1 MSLDLLPPLAPP
13 LLLDLNAE
21 PVPSPKRPKARDIC
35 WQHVTETGSK
45 ATRNYRWTCNYCP
58 ITSALPSVERVYM
71 YGHFLHVPEVRHPQI
86 SGPCPGIPSAKKQL
100 LLERYR
106 EKTRSQRADEIIS
119 TVQCHLERA
128 EAGDS
133 SAKQVVWDSLV
144 SGTLPKVQEQPK
156 HFDSVHIE
164 QRRTTDQAI
173 ARAFYNCNIPA
184 FIRDSKYW
192 KEMIT
197 QVQKYGEGY
206 GYGPDRHLLYSMMDN
221 SLLCKEYECVKNRAQ
236 TRTRPILEQYMGSI
250 ASDGWKNCRRQSL
263 LNVLLVTKNGAEYLK
278 SFNTG
283 GQPKTAEFIASFLRN
298 VLNDPALMGKII
310 QVVMDNA
317 ANCKAAGVILKQEF
331 THFFFSGCAAHG
343 LDLLLKDIKKLHWV
357 DEALSLVPTVV
368 NLIRGHEFWTKF
380 SWSTVMAKTSSY
392 SCIWAN

>member
-1 MSLDLLPPLAPP
+1 MSVHRQPEPVVSPRPRLSLYSLPPLAPP

-58 ITSALPSVERVYM
+58 VCPVTSALPSVERVY
-71 YGHFLHVPEVRHPQI
+71 GHVPEVRHPQI
-86 SGPCPGIPSAKKQL
+86 SGPCRGIPSAKKQL

-144 SGTLPKVQEQPK
+144 LGALPKVQEQPK

-173 ARAFYNCNIPA
+173 ARDFYNCNIPA

-197 QVQKYGEGY
+197 QV
-206 GYGPDRHLLYSMMDN
+206 
-221 SLLCKEYECVKNRAQ
+221 
-236 TRTRPILEQYMGSI
+236 
-250 ASDGWKNCRRQSL
+250 
-263 LNVLLVTKNGAEYLK
+263 
-278 SFNTG
+278 
-283 GQPKTAEFIASFLRN
+283 
-298 VLNDPALMGKII
+298 
-310 QVVMDNA
+310 
-317 ANCKAAGVILKQEF
+317 
-331 THFFFSGCAAHG
+331 
-343 LDLLLKDIKKLHWV
+343 
-357 DEALSLVPTVV
+357 
-368 NLIRGHEFWTKF
+368 
-380 SWSTVMAKTSSY
+380 
-392 SCIWAN
+392 

>member
-1 MSLDLLPPLAPP
+1 MSAPEPVVSPRTRLSLDSLPPLAPP
-13 LLLDLNAE
+13 LDLNAE
-21 PVPSPKRPKARDIC
+21 PVPSPKRPKAKDIC

-58 ITSALPSVERVYM
+58 VTSALPSVERVY
-71 YGHFLHVPEVRHPQI
+71 GHFLHFPEVRQPQI
-86 SGPCPGIPSAKKQL
+86 
-100 LLERYR
+100 
-106 EKTRSQRADEIIS
+106 
-119 TVQCHLERA
+119 
-128 EAGDS
+128 
-133 SAKQVVWDSLV
+133 
-144 SGTLPKVQEQPK
+144 
-156 HFDSVHIE
+156 
-164 QRRTTDQAI
+164 
-173 ARAFYNCNIPA
+173 
-184 FIRDSKYW
+184 SKYW

-278 SFNTG
+278 SVNTG

-331 THFFFSGCAAHG
+331 PHIFFSGCAAHG

-368 NLIRGHEFWTKF
+368 NLIRGHD
-380 SWSTVMAKTSSY
+380 VMSS
-392 SCIWAN
+392 NPDMNN